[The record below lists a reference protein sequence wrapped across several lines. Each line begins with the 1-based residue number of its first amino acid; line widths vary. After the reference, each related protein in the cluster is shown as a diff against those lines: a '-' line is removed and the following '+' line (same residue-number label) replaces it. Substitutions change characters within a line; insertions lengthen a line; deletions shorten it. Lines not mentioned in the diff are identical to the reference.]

1 MLNYFT
7 FDGVMSKDYGVYISG
22 NGTYNSP
29 ERVYTNISIPGR
41 DGDLLSTETRLR
53 NVALTYPAGIVAN
66 FDTNLA
72 NLRSKLLSTI
82 GYARLTDTY
91 HPGEYRMAVY
101 KGGLEPEMVDSLVAG
116 QFDITFECKPQ
127 RWLLAGEDDIEMDD
141 GDTITNPTLFDA
153 RPLIRVT
160 GYGDMQ
166 IGSQVITIAQNNLA
180 YIDIDS
186 EMMDCYCGSTN
197 ANSYVSFAD
206 NDFPIL
212 HAGQNGVEFDNTITS
227 VIITPHWWRV

>member
-91 HPGEYRMAVY
+91 HPSEYRMAVY
-101 KGGLEPEMVDSLVAG
+101 KGGLEPEMVDSLIAG

-127 RWLLAGEDDIEMDD
+127 RWLLAGEDDIEMDS

-160 GYGDMQ
+160 GHGDMQ

>member
-91 HPGEYRMAVY
+91 HPSEYRMAVY
-101 KGGLEPEMVDSLVAG
+101 KGGLEPEMVDSLIAG

-127 RWLLAGEDDIEMDD
+127 RWLLAGEDDIEMDS

-180 YIDIDS
+180 YIDIDC

>member
-91 HPGEYRMAVY
+91 HPSEYRMAVY
-101 KGGLEPEMVDSLVAG
+101 KGGLEPEMVDSLIAG

-127 RWLLAGEDDIEMDD
+127 RWLLAGEDDIEMDS

-166 IGSQVITIAQNNLA
+166 IGSQVITVAQNNLA

>member
-160 GYGDMQ
+160 GYGEMQ

>member
-29 ERVYTNISIPGR
+29 ERVYTNIAIPGR

-53 NVALTYPAGIVAN
+53 NVALTYPAGIVSN

-91 HPGEYRMAVY
+91 HPSEYRMAVY
-101 KGGLEPEMVDSLVAG
+101 KGGLEPEMVDSLIAG

-127 RWLLAGEDDIEMDD
+127 RWLLAGEDDIEMDS

-160 GYGDMQ
+160 GYGEMQ

-206 NDFPIL
+206 NDFPLL